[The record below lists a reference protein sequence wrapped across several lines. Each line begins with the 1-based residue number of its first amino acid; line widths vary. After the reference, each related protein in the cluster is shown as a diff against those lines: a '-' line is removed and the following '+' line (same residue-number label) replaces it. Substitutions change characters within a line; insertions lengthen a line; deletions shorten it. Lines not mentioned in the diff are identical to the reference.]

1 MVAARESL
9 ASYICLVY
17 VEVLNI
23 AFIFQ
28 TMRNNKRLYDLLLC
42 SDIKNRFIFE
52 INIVFSSAFLY
63 DLNKIE
69 IIELLYLMND
79 FARK

>member
-1 MVAARESL
+1 
-9 ASYICLVY
+9 
-17 VEVLNI
+17 
-23 AFIFQ
+23 
-28 TMRNNKRLYDLLLC
+28 MRNNKRLYDLLLC

-79 FARK
+79 FTRK